1 MIGSLK
7 DKSLHNSLRQPAL
20 DLINILIISDA
31 SALISF
37 KMKYESFTKGDV
49 INSVIFVDDDDELP
63 VFCDA
68 EEMDYGCWN
77 DFNVL
82 YKLTCRECKDWRCVP
97 LLWYLIMVQLEP
109 SELPMAFSKAVFWAL
124 SHISVLEPG
133 VSTESSV
140 PVNDWL
146 SSHAGEVLPTFS
158 WQVPNGA
165 DDGGVG
171 KECINTLK
179 VSQSCTLLLKIFKRL
194 TLFYQFLFILKSF
207 HAISRTYCNP

>member
-1 MIGSLK
+1 MISSLK
-7 DKSLHNSLRQPAL
+7 DTSLHSSLRQPAF

-37 KMKYESFTKGDV
+37 KLNYESVTEGDV
-49 INSVIFVDDDDELP
+49 SNSVMFVDDDDELL
-63 VFCDA
+63 FTHDA
-68 EEMDYGCWN
+68 EEKGYSCWN
-77 DFNVL
+77 DFSVL
-82 YKLTCRECKDWRCVP
+82 NKLTCRGCKDWTCVP

-109 SELPMAFSKAVFWAL
+109 FKLPIAFSKAVFWAL

-133 VSTESSV
+133 LGTESSV

-146 SSHAGEVLPTFS
+146 SSHTGEISSTFS

-165 DDGGVG
+165 DDGGSG

-179 VSQSCTLLLKIFKRL
+179 VSQFCTLLLRIFKRWDPFYL
-194 TLFYQFLFILKSF
+194 LLFHHI
-207 HAISRTYCNP
+207 